1 MKFKVLKKK
10 GLTKSDLNK
19 AMATC
24 PEMSYASDLAKLHFR
39 EISNLNDDNQQNR
52 KLIIFI
58 HNWARALEGL
68 IMQGY
73 PVNSRVASE
82 ALDILD
88 RKGSLAGSEY
98 QFVRLELLLH
108 WKYSNLIM
116 TDKERR
122 LFREDV
128 FYKRLHNIA

>member
-1 MKFKVLKKK
+1 MKIKVLKKK
-10 GLTKSDLNK
+10 GITKRDISK

-24 PEMSYASDLAKLHFR
+24 KEMTYASDIAKLHFR
-39 EISNLNDDNQQNR
+39 EVSNMNDDDQNR
-52 KLIIFI
+52 KMIIFI

-73 PVNSRVASE
+73 PVNSRTASE
-82 ALDILD
+82 VIDILD
-88 RKGSLAGSEY
+88 KKGWLSGSEY
-98 QFVRLELLLH
+98 QFIRLELLLH

>member
-10 GLTKSDLNK
+10 GITKHDISK

-24 PEMSYASDLAKLHFR
+24 KEMSYASDLAKLHFR
-39 EISNLNDDNQQNR
+39 EVTLENDGPNNH
-52 KLIIFI
+52 KLIIFV